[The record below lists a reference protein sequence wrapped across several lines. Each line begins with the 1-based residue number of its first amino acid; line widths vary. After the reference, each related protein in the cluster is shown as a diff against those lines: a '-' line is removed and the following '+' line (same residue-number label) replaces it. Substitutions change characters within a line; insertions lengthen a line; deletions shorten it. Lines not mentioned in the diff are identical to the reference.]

1 MGFKVTFSDRFQK
14 SYMKLSE
21 TERKQVKNKIRLLCE
36 KSNASVSAYK
46 FEEVIIYP

>member
-14 SYMKLSE
+14 SYGKLSE

-36 KSNASVSAYK
+36 NPMHPSLRTNLRK
-46 FEEVIIYP
+46 